1 MSFKRLSKP
10 ERWIVVGIPLIFIMG
25 SLGHFIYEWSG
36 KNLLLA
42 LFFPVNESVWEHIK
56 LGNIPIILWWGFYYF
71 INSRKY
77 NLDKDKWFTAE
88 LAALAVS
95 MITTPALY
103 YLYTGAFG
111 AENLIVDILIFFL
124 AILFAQLLGLHFYR
138 YYKGINSGI
147 VIVINILIIL
157 IFVIFTIYPPNLP
170 IFISSN

>member
-1 MSFKRLSKP
+1 MDCCGNS
-10 ERWIVVGIPLIFIMG
+10 IDIYNGILRPLYLWNG
-25 SLGHFIYEWSG
+25 QG

-88 LAALAVS
+88 LAALEVS

-138 YYKGINSGI
+138 YYKVNKFRNCNS
-147 VIVINILIIL
+147 NQ
-157 IFVIFTIYPPNLP
+157 Y
-170 IFISSN
+170 